1 MAFNI
6 LIVDDSPAMRRVVR
20 RVVDIAGVDVGKYL
34 EAANGVEA
42 LVILRSDW
50 VDLVMTDINMPGMD
64 GAQLLVE
71 VRNDPDLAAIPVLV
85 VSTDRS
91 EARTRQMISLG
102 ADGYVS
108 KPFLPATLSHEMYRL
123 LGGAPHESL

>member
-20 RVVDIAGVDVGKYL
+20 RVVDMAGVNVGRYL
-34 EAANGVEA
+34 EAGNGTEA
-42 LVILRSDW
+42 LIQLRSDW
-50 VDLVMTDINMPGMD
+50 IDLVMTDINMPDMNGE
-64 GAQLLVE
+64 QLLVE
-71 VRNDPDLAAIPVLV
+71 VRRDPTLAAIPVLV

-91 EARTRQMISLG
+91 EARVRQMMSLG

-108 KPFLPATLSHEMYRL
+108 KPFLPATLSHEMHRL
-123 LGGAPHESL
+123 LGDNPNESF